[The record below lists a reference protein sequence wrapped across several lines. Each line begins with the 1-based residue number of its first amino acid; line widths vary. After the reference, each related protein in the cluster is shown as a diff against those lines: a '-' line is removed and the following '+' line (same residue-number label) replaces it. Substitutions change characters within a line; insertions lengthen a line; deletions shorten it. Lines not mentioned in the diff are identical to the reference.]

1 MAAAVKQK
9 EPPAQEK
16 AQGAVAL
23 FKPPRLPWHEAIGE
37 RFSDMGVS
45 KTTWGVL
52 VDAVWPAAKTV
63 GSVVMALSYCQARRL
78 DPFKKPVHI
87 VPVWDSKSNGYIE
100 TVWPSISEMR
110 TTAFRTGQY
119 AGCDE
124 TKFGPDITQ
133 TFTGKI
139 GRAHV

>member
-100 TVWPSISEMR
+100 TVWVRAGQR
-110 TTAFRTGQY
+110 TRGGY
-119 AGCDE
+119 NY
-124 TKFGPDITQ
+124 PPPLRVVVIV
-133 TFTGKI
+133 KI
-139 GRAHV
+139 NS